1 MPERPRVYKTE
12 GVVLRRRNIGEA
24 DSIFTVFSAHEGK
37 FDAIARGVRKAR
49 SRMRGH
55 LEPLTRSKMLLAQG
69 RTFDVFTQV
78 ETINPYRAIR
88 DDLDRSAVALYC
100 AELLDRFTAVH
111 DQDRGLYG
119 RFVEVLDAFDAGAP
133 AIVARYFEVHLLDRV
148 GYELQLDACSV
159 CTGKLA
165 PEETLLSAS
174 VGGFTCAGCRA
185 GATGGRIVSVRAV
198 KVLRYIRTATI
209 EEFARLRVDDDLARE
224 MEAALGD
231 VVRYVLEQEPRTRK
245 FMDQVASLP
254 PRANQQE
261 TGDVV
266 ELTPPRI

>member
-12 GVVLRRRNIGEA
+12 GVILRRRNIGEA
-24 DSIFTVFSAHEGK
+24 DSIFTVFSANEGK

-55 LEPLTRSKMLLAQG
+55 LEPLTRSRMLLAQG
-69 RTFDVFTQV
+69 RTLDVFTQV

-100 AELLDRFTAVH
+100 AELIDRFTAVH
-111 DQDRGLYG
+111 DQDRPLYAH
-119 RFVEVLDAFDAGAP
+119 FLDVLDALETGAP
-133 AIVARYFEVHLLDRV
+133 ASVTRYFEIHLLDRV
-148 GYELQLDACSV
+148 GYELQLDACAV
-159 CTGKLA
+159 CAGRLA
-165 PEETLLSAS
+165 PEDTLLSAS
-174 VGGFTCAGCRA
+174 VGGFTCTGCRP
-185 GATGGRIVSVRAV
+185 GTTGGRVVSLRAM
-198 KVLRYIRTATI
+198 KVLRHIRTATI
-209 EEFARLRVDDDLARE
+209 EEFARLRIDDSLARE
-224 MEAALGD
+224 LEAALGD
-231 VVRYVLEQEPRTRK
+231 IVRYVLEQEPRTRK

-266 ELTPPRI
+266 ELTPRP